1 LSKEMTMRTKLGI
14 LMAILSAVGCV
25 EGQSTGAFVVPAI
38 RRGGG
43 TGFAYWNQ
51 FMNPAG
57 SVYNYLYGNPPGLLA
72 APAGADSAGNL
83 NNVTGEVAVL
93 RQTGSATCF
102 VTSSGALYDYR
113 GRTAFEVVWR
123 QPGGVDR
130 EVTNVI
136 FQTMTGGRRFEL
148 DNIRLHGVGGDGR
161 SVVLVPD
168 FRALDEPQTGA
179 FDERLVSA
187 FQWDLTGRG
196 VGDFRVVFAAPG
208 DSMPLWQAQLDVV
221 SGGGFERQLGY
232 LLMRRV
238 LPVVRFGNAG
248 RVELDAGPG
257 AETRFFLPGQSV
269 RVEAVPEFGWETVG
283 WVVGGRVEAAGGL
296 EVGFGAADR
305 EVTALFA
312 PLDYEAWRYGVFQH
326 GNALLGQANDYG
338 METVS
343 GVGAD
348 PDGDGM
354 PNFAEYAFGGDP
366 YVMDAWKRG
375 AECLGLDGEGRVGV
389 RWRSGVGEAAE
400 MEWRV
405 EVSEDLERWR
415 GAEESGMEV
424 TGREVQADGSAVV
437 TARVRGGSG
446 GRMYLRVV
454 AGQ

>member
-1 LSKEMTMRTKLGI
+1 MKRWVVVMTGV
-14 LMAILSAVGCV
+14 VGMGVAGRV
-25 EGQSTGAFVVPAI
+25 EGQSTGLFVVPEI

-43 TGFAYWNQ
+43 AGFAYWNQ
-51 FMNPAG
+51 FRNPAG
-57 SVYNYLYGNPPGLLA
+57 TVYNYLYGNPPGLLA
-72 APAGADSAGNL
+72 APLGADAAGNV
-83 NNVTGEVAVL
+83 NNVSGEQAVL

-102 VTSSGALYDYR
+102 LTSSGALYDFR

-123 QPGGVDR
+123 QPVGGGG

-148 DNIRLHGVGGDGR
+148 ENIRLHGVGGDGR
-161 SVVLVPD
+161 PVVLGPD
-168 FRALDEPQTGA
+168 FRAMDDPQSGA

-221 SGGGFERQLGY
+221 SGRGFERQLGY
-232 LLMRRV
+232 LLLRRV

-248 RVELDAGPG
+248 RVEVVAAVG

-283 WVVGGRVEAAGGL
+283 WVVGGRVEAAGTL
-296 EVGFGAADR
+296 EVGFGEGDR

-312 PLDYEAWRYGVFQH
+312 PLEYEAWRYGVFRH
-326 GNALLGQANDYG
+326 GNALLGEANDYG
-338 METVS
+338 VETVS
-343 GVGAD
+343 GAGAD

-354 PNFAEYAFGGDP
+354 ENFAEYAFGGDP
-366 YVMDAWKRG
+366 YLADGWKRG
-375 AECLGLDGEGRVGV
+375 AECLGMDGEGRVGI

-400 MEWRV
+400 MAWRV

-415 GAEESGMEV
+415 GVEEGEMEV
-424 TGREVQADGSAVV
+424 TGRGVQMDGSAVV
-437 TARVRGGSG
+437 TARVRVGAG
-446 GRMYLRVV
+446 GRKYLRVV